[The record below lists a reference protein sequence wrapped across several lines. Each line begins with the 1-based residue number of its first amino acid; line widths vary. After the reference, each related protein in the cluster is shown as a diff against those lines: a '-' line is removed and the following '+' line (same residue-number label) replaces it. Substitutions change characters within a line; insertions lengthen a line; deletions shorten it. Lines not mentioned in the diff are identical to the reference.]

1 MSAEIP
7 GQVSQQEIVE
17 ANYAVIAER
26 DELLRQLSAS
36 HAREA
41 ELRTELQNATLALR
55 NQSRCERRGDES
67 RIGESKET

>member
-26 DELLRQLSAS
+26 DELLRRLSAS
-36 HAREA
+36 QAREA